1 MKMSLFHIVF
11 RSVTYYRTASI
22 YQFLII
28 LFLSSIITGSLLTGI
43 SVRKSLLDSNEN
55 QLYGSGM
62 IISSGLR
69 YFPQSLSE
77 RLEKV
82 SGERCEGILE
92 TKGWI
97 RSFTSGES
105 ALNIQV
111 FGVKNSFFSFNEPT
125 EKISLEKGEVVINKK
140 LADKLSLRPGDD
152 IILRFGNISDIP
164 SNSPFAPES
173 DAFESFVLSVKQ
185 IVTRNDLANFTLGIS
200 QVRPLTVYLSLSEFS
215 EFFTWDPKI
224 NRILVKD
231 NQSSSYENIKKWLT
245 DVYTI
250 EDAGMRLRYVKA
262 CNQQEIIS
270 DRIFIGPGELEEVT
284 EVIQDARPVITYL
297 ANKITHDEKS
307 TPYLFVSALPS
318 QLYDRIPDSSGIIIN
333 RWLADDLDAGIGDSI
348 ELSYYIMGDF
358 KNLVEDTC
366 HFVIRDIIDPVSI
379 WSDQTLMPEFPG
391 ISGSESCSSWD
402 AGVPIDLDEIRDK
415 DEDYWNV
422 YQGTPKAFINYGTG
436 RELWGNDFG
445 PATSIRF
452 PENADKDIILSKL
465 SGRIDPLNTGFRI
478 VNARRNA
485 IEAAEDSVDFSTL
498 FLSLSFFIILSSLIL
513 LVLIVSTHIDSRREQ
528 VSTLRVLGFSSK
540 IITGISFLESG
551 LIAFFGSIA
560 GALTGNLFN
569 AVIVNLLNS
578 VWKGAVQTDTI
589 RSYFDITSMITGML
603 VTMSLVLIVIW
614 INLRNQ
620 LKEYKQTPK
629 AVSRNFLENNIKTL
643 FSLSAAIIIIQIVIA
658 LLVPGADT
666 ALWFTTGV
674 TLFVCILL
682 YCRLVLSLNL
692 KRRSVKSGSLLNSSW
707 LYYTH
712 YPSRAIT
719 PVLFLAAGIFIVVIT
734 GANRKSFNTDTIS
747 RESGTGGFLLWGET
761 VTPLIYDLNSPAGQ
775 TEYDLPVAGQSGLYF
790 IQAKRADGD
799 DASCLNLNSVQ
810 SPPLLGLD
818 ASYFSDRGSFSFAT
832 VMKGLEVQNPWDLLS
847 LRPGDNT
854 IYGIID
860 QTVLQ
865 WNLNR
870 KVGDTLIL
878 STENGGSLNIIFA
891 AALKSSV
898 FQGHTLIGHN
908 NFSDFY
914 PSVSGSN
921 VFLVDGVRDSIAG
934 YRELLSNRFSS
945 FGTEVNYTFDRL
957 ASFNEVTNTYL
968 TVFMTLGGLGL
979 IMGVLGLGFVL
990 LRNLNMRVKEYA
1002 LLLATGFSPAKIRAS
1017 IRGEY
1022 NYILVAGIF
1031 AGSVPAVIATLPSL
1045 LSDAHV
1051 PVGFLSAII
1060 ALVFIVGSFTISISV
1075 KKLVSTQ
1082 LITNLRKE

>member
-1 MKMSLFHIVF
+1 MKMSLFHIIF
-11 RSVTYYRTASI
+11 RSVTHYRTTSL

-28 LFLSSIITGSLLTGI
+28 LFLSAIITGSLLTGN
-43 SVRKSLLDSNEN
+43 SVRKSLLEGNEH
-55 QLYGSGM
+55 QLYGTGVVINSGP
-62 IISSGLR
+62 R
-69 YFPQSLSE
+69 YFPQSLAE
-77 RLEKV
+77 RLEKAT
-82 SGERCEGILE
+82 GERCEGILE

-97 RSFTSGES
+97 RSFNTGES

-111 FGVKNSFFSFNEPT
+111 FGVKNRFFSFNKPT
-125 EKISLEKGEVVINKK
+125 NKISLDKGEAAINKK
-140 LADKLSLRPGDD
+140 LADKLNLRSGDD

-164 SNSPFAPES
+164 SGSPFAPES
-173 DAFESFVLSVKQ
+173 DAFESFVLTVKQ
-185 IVTRNDLANFTLGIS
+185 IITRNDLANFTLGIS
-200 QVRPLTVYLSLSEFS
+200 QVRPLTIYVSLSEFS
-215 EFFTWDPKI
+215 EFFAGDPKI

-231 NQSSSYENIKKWLT
+231 SQSSSFENISKGLT

-262 CNQQEIIS
+262 GNQQEIIS
-270 DRIFIGPGELEEVT
+270 DRIFIGSGELEEVS
-284 EVIQDARPVITYL
+284 EAIPEARPIITYL
-297 ANKITHDEKS
+297 ANKITHGEKS
-307 TPYLFVSALPS
+307 TPYSFVSALPG
-318 QLYDRIPDSSGIIIN
+318 QLYDRIPDDSDIIIN
-333 RWLADDLDAGIGDSI
+333 RWLAEDLDAGIGDSI
-348 ELSYYIMGDF
+348 DLLYYIMGDY
-358 KNLVEDTC
+358 KKLVEDTC
-366 HFVIRDIIDPVSI
+366 RFVVSDITEPVSI
-379 WSDQTLMPEFPG
+379 WSDHALMPEFPG

-402 AGVPIDLDEIRDK
+402 AGVPINLNEIRDK

-422 YQGTPKAFINYGTG
+422 YQGTPKAFIKYETG

-445 PATSIRF
+445 PATAIRF
-452 PENADKDIILSKL
+452 PEDVDGDKILSRL

-528 VSTLRVLGFSSK
+528 VSTLRALGFSSK
-540 IITGISFLESG
+540 IIAGIFFLECG

-569 AVIVNLLNS
+569 ALIVKLLNS

-589 RSYFDITSMITGML
+589 RSYFDIAGMITGLL
-603 VTMSLVLIVIW
+603 VTLGLALIVIW

-620 LKEYKQTPK
+620 LKEYRSSHV
-629 AVSRNFLENNIKTL
+629 AVKKNFMENNIKTL
-643 FSLSAAIIIIQIVIA
+643 FSLSAIIIIIQIAIA
-658 LLVPGADT
+658 LLMPGADT
-666 ALWFTTGV
+666 VLWFTTGV

-692 KRRSVKSGSLLNSSW
+692 KKRSVRSGSLLNSSW
-707 LYYTH
+707 LYYAC

-719 PVLFLAAGIFIVVIT
+719 PVLFLAAGIFIIIIT

-761 VTPLIYDLNSPAGQ
+761 VTPLIYDLNSSAGKK
-775 TEYDLPVAGQSGLYF
+775 EYDLPDAGQSGLYF

-818 ASYFSDRGSFSFAT
+818 ASCFSDKGSFSFAT
-832 VMKGLEVQNPWDLLS
+832 VMKGPEVQNPWDLLS
-847 LRPGDNT
+847 LRPGENT

-865 WNLNR
+865 WSLNR
-870 KVGDTLIL
+870 KTGDTLVL
-878 STENGGSLNIIFA
+878 SAENGGSLNIILA
-891 AALKSSV
+891 AGLKSSV
-898 FQGHTLIGHN
+898 FQGHILIGQN
-908 NFSDFY
+908 NFNQFY

-921 VFLVDGVRDSIAG
+921 VFLVDGVRDNIAS
-934 YRELLSNRFSS
+934 YRELLSNRLSS

-1002 LLLATGFSPAKIRAS
+1002 LLLATGYSPAKIRAS
-1017 IRGEY
+1017 IRGEH

-1031 AGSVPAVIATLPSL
+1031 SGSVPAMIATLPSL

-1060 ALVFIVGSFTISISV
+1060 ALVFIVGSLTILITV
-1075 KKLVSTQ
+1075 RKLVGTQ
-1082 LITNLRKE
+1082 LVTNLRKE